1 MSRPV
6 LGIDLGTTN
15 SVVAS
20 IDGQG
25 RVVILRNA
33 LGSEITPSVVF
44 FEPGSG
50 VVVGEEALQAA
61 AAEPGSGVRLI
72 KRQMGTQFPLMLGGQ
87 EHTPESVS
95 ALILRQLAA
104 AAPGGLA
111 GRPRVVITVPAYF
124 GLAEREATYQ
134 AGVIAG
140 LDVLELLDEP
150 VAAAAHYGLAT
161 TGTRTILVYDLG
173 GGTFDTTVLRITDGV
188 VTVLATDGHHQLGGA
203 DVDQR
208 LLDLVLERLEHL
220 IPPAEFDA
228 FAEDARRVSS
238 LALDVEAAKKELSAR
253 TTRDVIVR
261 TSAGRVTVT
270 VSRGDLEMAC
280 GDLFDTTAEI
290 IERVLASARSAGAG
304 AIDDVIMVGGS
315 SRIPALSVRLTSL
328 LGITPRLVEPDL
340 AVAKGA
346 ALRAHQILAT
356 PQLAALTQ
364 STRRPAA
371 AGARADH
378 YRRAPRGGHP
388 GRGQPR
394 PFRGPEFYRA
404 PGSGEHAAAGQ
415 PDRGPVRH
423 HPQPAAI
430 GPDPGLRAGRLV
442 PVSRG
447 GAQPPGSRWR
457 ADQTGGAACGF
468 SHQDHREDRH
478 RRALDRHRART
489 SIWPRAHP

>member
-1 MSRPV
+1 M
-6 LGIDLGTTN
+6 
-15 SVVAS
+15 
-20 IDGQG
+20 
-25 RVVILRNA
+25 
-33 LGSEITPSVVF
+33 
-44 FEPGSG
+44 
-50 VVVGEEALQAA
+50 
-61 AAEPGSGVRLI
+61 RLI
-72 KRQMGTQFPLMLGGQ
+72 KRQMGTHFPLMLGGQ

-161 TGTRTILVYDLG
+161 RDPDHPG
-173 GGTFDTTVLRITDGV
+173 LRPGRRDFRHHRAADPDGV

-208 LLDLVLERLEHL
+208 LLDLVLERLEHR

-228 FAEDARRVSS
+228 FAEDARWVSS

-304 AIDDVIMVGGS
+304 EIDDVIMVGGS

-364 STRRPAA
+364 STDARRPRGTGRIATV
-371 AGARADH
+371 
-378 YRRAPRGGHP
+378 APRGVGILVEDSHDP
-388 GRGQPR
+388 SGVRSFIEHLIQANTPLPVSRTEGQ
-394 PFRGPEFYRA
+394 
-404 PGSGEHAAAGQ
+404 
-415 PDRGPVRH
+415 VRH

-457 ADQTGGAACGF
+457 ADRTGGAACGF

>member
-1 MSRPV
+1 
-6 LGIDLGTTN
+6 
-15 SVVAS
+15 
-20 IDGQG
+20 
-25 RVVILRNA
+25 
-33 LGSEITPSVVF
+33 
-44 FEPGSG
+44 
-50 VVVGEEALQAA
+50 
-61 AAEPGSGVRLI
+61 
-72 KRQMGTQFPLMLGGQ
+72 MLGGQ

-150 VAAAAHYGLAT
+150 VAAAAHYGLDHRDD
-161 TGTRTILVYDLG
+161 RTVLVYDLG

-208 LLDLVLERLEHL
+208 LLDVVLERLEHR

-228 FAEDARRVSS
+228 FAEDGRLVGS
-238 LALDVEAAKKELSAR
+238 LALDVEAAKRELSAR
-253 TTRDVIVR
+253 TSRDVVVR
-261 TSAGRVTVT
+261 TSTGRVTVT
-270 VSRGDLEMAC
+270 VSRGDLEAAC

-290 IERVLASARSAGAG
+290 IERVLASARSAGCRR

-315 SRIPALSVRLTSL
+315 SRIPALSAQLTSM

-356 PQLAALTQ
+356 PQLAALAQ
-364 STRRPAA
+364 SAGRPAA
-371 AGARADH
+371 ARAGTDH
-378 YRRAPRGGHP
+378 YRRAARGRDP
-388 GRGQPR
+388 GRGQLR
-394 PFRGPEFYRA
+394 PFRGPEFRRA
-404 PGSGEHAAAGQ
+404 PHPGQHAAAGHQ
-415 PDRGPVRH
+415 DRRAVRH
-423 HPQPAAI
+423 HPRPPGI
-430 GPDPGLRAGRLV
+430 GPDPGLRAGRTV
-442 PVSRG
+442 AVSRG
-447 GAQPPGSRWR
+447 GAQPPGSRRR
-457 ADQTGGAACGF
+457 ADQDGGAACGF
-468 SHQDHREDRH
+468 GHQDHREDRH
-478 RRALDRHRART
+478 GRAPDGHRARA
-489 SIWPRAHP
+489 SIGPGAHA